1 MKKLLLILTLFF
13 TTGMAVL
20 AQDDDGDKKVPGG
33 RVEAVKIA
41 YLTQKLNLSPEEAQ
55 KFWPIYNKYAAEIRK
70 VRVDGK
76 LNNEK
81 EIDIEEKLLA
91 IRKKYNSEFSKVL
104 SAEKVNAFFKAE
116 KEFGTQ
122 LQKELLE
129 RRQQRLE
136 NRKRLNNR

>member
-1 MKKLLLILTLFF
+1 MKQFLLILTFFF
-13 TTGMAVL
+13 TTGIAVL
-20 AQDDDGDKKVPGG
+20 AQDGDGEKKIPGG

-55 KFWPIYNKYAAEIRK
+55 KFWPVYNKYAAEIRK

-81 EIDIEEKLLA
+81 EIDIEEKLLG
-91 IRKKYNSEFSKVL
+91 IRKKYNTEFGKAL

-116 KEFGTQ
+116 KDFGTV
-122 LQKELLE
+122 LQKELME

-136 NRKRLNNR
+136 NRKRQNQ

>member
-1 MKKLLLILTLFF
+1 MKKFLLILTFFF
-13 TTGMAVL
+13 TTGIAVL
-20 AQDDDGDKKVPGG
+20 AQGGDGEKKIPGG
-33 RVEAVKIA
+33 RIEAVKIA

-55 KFWPIYNKYAAEIRK
+55 KFWPVYNKYAAEIRK

-81 EIDIEEKLLA
+81 EIDIEEKLLG
-91 IRKKYNSEFSKVL
+91 IRKKYNTEFGKAL

-116 KEFGTQ
+116 KDFGTV
-122 LQKELLE
+122 LQKELME

-136 NRKRLNNR
+136 NRKRQNQ